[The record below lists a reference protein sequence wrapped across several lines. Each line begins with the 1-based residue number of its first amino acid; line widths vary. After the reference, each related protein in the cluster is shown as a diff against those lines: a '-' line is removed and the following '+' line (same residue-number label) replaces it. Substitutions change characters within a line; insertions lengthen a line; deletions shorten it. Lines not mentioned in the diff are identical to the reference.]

1 MAERNAVSSQQVTTD
16 GVDMAVR
23 TASGSLDR
31 TEHRPTRWKKL
42 VALLREDTSGLHPR
56 LIALNFAAGLLP
68 RHSAPRTRARL
79 FSLAGFRVGEGTSL
93 LGAPKINGGPN
104 LFSNLSIGRD
114 CEIGAD
120 CVIDLGERVTIGNRV
135 TLGPGVTLLTSTHE
149 LDIREHR
156 AGAIQL
162 KPITIGDAAWLGA
175 GVVILPGVV
184 IGEGAVIDAGS
195 VVNKDVGAQ
204 VRVGGTPAMPRG
216 ALP

>member
-1 MAERNAVSSQQVTTD
+1 MEKIQPQITTD
-16 GVDMAVR
+16 GVDTAVR
-23 TASGSLDR
+23 TASGELDR
-31 TEHRPTRWKKL
+31 TEHRPPRWKKL
-42 VALLREDTSGLHPR
+42 AALLQEDTSGLHPR
-56 LIALNFAAGLLP
+56 LIALNCLVGLLP
-68 RHSAPRTRARL
+68 RHSAPGARARL

-93 LGAPKINGGPN
+93 LSAPKINGGAN

-120 CVIDLGERVTIGNRV
+120 CVFDLGERVTIGSGV

-162 KPITIGDAAWLGA
+162 KPVTIGDGAWLGA

-184 IGEGAVIDAGS
+184 IGEGAVVDAGS
-195 VVNKDVGAQ
+195 VVNKDVGPQ
-204 VRVGGTPAMPRG
+204 TRVGGTPAMPRG
-216 ALP
+216 ALPG